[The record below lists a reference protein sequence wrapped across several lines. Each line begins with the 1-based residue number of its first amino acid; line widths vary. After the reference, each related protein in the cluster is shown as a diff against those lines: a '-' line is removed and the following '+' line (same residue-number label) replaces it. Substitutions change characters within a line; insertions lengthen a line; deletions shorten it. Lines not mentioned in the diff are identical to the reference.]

1 MSTLI
6 MTHIEPEPKIAF
18 VVITT
23 ESTKLQVQ
31 HNSLNE
37 LIKWAY
43 ADTLTI
49 LPMVNLPATD

>member
-1 MSTLI
+1 LYKTVYAFIAWPAQPMSTLI

-37 LIKWAY
+37 LIK
-43 ADTLTI
+43 
-49 LPMVNLPATD
+49 